1 MKFITQVSP
10 LLLLAVFGSAETT
23 VETNDV
29 TQGCRTNSACQQVVT
44 ISDNCDNTT
53 GNDVDYNNCVCN
65 TNDMQS
71 TLNSCALCIYNI
83 ERPGDDDRTDNDVTD
98 LMRDCGW
105 TPDLATTTAS
115 GSTSTSTGSSSSGSS
130 SSGTSSVSTPTPTTA
145 TITSAGS
152 TFVTT
157 QTPSATAGSASQS
170 PTTNGAS
177 VPTALPA
184 NVLAGAALAAM
195 AFM

>member
-1 MKFITQVSP
+1 MKFITQISP
-10 LLLLAVFGSAETT
+10 LLLLATFASAETT

-29 TQGCRTNSACQQVVT
+29 TQGCRTNSACQQVIT

-65 TNDMQS
+65 TNDIQS

-105 TPDLATTTAS
+105 TPNLVTTTAS
-115 GSTSTSTGSSSSGSS
+115 GSTSTSTGFYSSASSS
-130 SSGTSSVSTPTPTTA
+130 TSSISTPTPTTA

-157 QTPSATAGSASQS
+157 QTPSATVGSASQS

-184 NVLAGAALAAM
+184 NVLAGAAFAALALM
-195 AFM
+195 

>member
-1 MKFITQVSP
+1 MKFITQISP
-10 LLLLAVFGSAETT
+10 LLLLAIFGSAETT

-83 ERPGDDDRTDNDVTD
+83 ERPGDDDRTDNGT
-98 LMRDCGW
+98 LSY
-105 TPDLATTTAS
+105 PPPLHLATA
-115 GSTSTSTGSSSSGSS
+115 
-130 SSGTSSVSTPTPTTA
+130 
-145 TITSAGS
+145 ID
-152 TFVTT
+152 
-157 QTPSATAGSASQS
+157 
-170 PTTNGAS
+170 
-177 VPTALPA
+177 
-184 NVLAGAALAAM
+184 
-195 AFM
+195 

>member
-1 MKFITQVSP
+1 MKLIAQLSP
-10 LLLLAVFGSAETT
+10 LLLLATFGSAETT

-29 TQGCRTNSACQQVVT
+29 TQGCRNNSACHQVIT

-65 TNDMQS
+65 TNDMLS
-71 TLNSCALCIYNI
+71 TLNSCALCIYNT

-105 TPDLATTTAS
+105 TPDLGTTTAS
-115 GSTSTSTGSSSSGSS
+115 GRTSTSTGSDSSASS
-130 SSGTSSVSTPTPTTA
+130 FSGTSSVSTPAPTTA
-145 TITSAGS
+145 TVTSAGS
-152 TFVTT
+152 TFVAT
-157 QTPSATAGSASQS
+157 QTPSVTASSASQS

-177 VPTALPA
+177 VPTPLPA
-184 NVLAGAALAAM
+184 NVLAGAAFAALALV
-195 AFM
+195 